1 MTNQKEVQTLRISY
15 NQALNANNYLL
26 KLHPREEGKTLPRL
40 QAGQFVQILP
50 PSGRTLL
57 RRPISVCHYIEET
70 NELWLL
76 IAAVGRGTRAIT
88 ELSVGDSLDVI
99 LPLGNTFDTANSR
112 RPLLVGGGVGIAP
125 ILALA
130 HKFNKQGIKPDI
142 LLGGRSAEYILLLPE
157 FEALGQVHIT
167 TNDGTLGI
175 QGFVTNHPCIQTED
189 YDSIYTCGPRA
200 MMKSVALLAEQR
212 GINCEVS
219 MENMMACGIGACLC
233 CVEDIHEHGNVCVCT
248 EGPVFNSKVIK
259 W

>member
-1 MTNQKEVQTLRISY
+1 M
-15 NQALNANNYLL
+15 
-26 KLHPREEGKTLPRL
+26 
-40 QAGQFVQILP
+40 
-50 PSGRTLL
+50 
-57 RRPISVCHYIEET
+57 
-70 NELWLL
+70 
-76 IAAVGRGTRAIT
+76 
-88 ELSVGDSLDVI
+88 
-99 LPLGNTFDTANSR
+99 
-112 RPLLVGGGVGIAP
+112 GIAP
-125 ILALA
+125 MLALA
-130 HKFNKQGIKPDI
+130 HKFNEQGVKPDI

-167 TNDGTLGI
+167 TNDGTLGV

>member
-88 ELSVGDSLDVI
+88 ELAVGDSLDVI
-99 LPLGNTFDTANSR
+99 LPLGNTFDTTNSR

-125 ILALA
+125 MLALA
-130 HKFNKQGIKPDI
+130 HKFNEQGIKPDI
-142 LLGGRSAEYILLLPE
+142 LLGGRS
-157 FEALGQVHIT
+157 T
-167 TNDGTLGI
+167 
-175 QGFVTNHPCIQTED
+175 
-189 YDSIYTCGPRA
+189 
-200 MMKSVALLAEQR
+200 
-212 GINCEVS
+212 
-219 MENMMACGIGACLC
+219 
-233 CVEDIHEHGNVCVCT
+233 
-248 EGPVFNSKVIK
+248 
-259 W
+259 

>member
-1 MTNQKEVQTLRISY
+1 M
-15 NQALNANNYLL
+15 A
-26 KLHPREEGKTLPRL
+26 P
-40 QAGQFVQILP
+40 GQFVQVAVP
-50 PSGRTLL
+50 GGYVLL
-57 RRPISVCHYIEET
+57 RRPISICSVFAEQR
-70 NELWLL
+70 ELWLL
-76 IAAVGRGTRAIT
+76 VGRVGQGTSVLTNLRDGS
-88 ELSVGDSLDVI
+88 ELSLL
-99 LPLGNTFDTANSR
+99 LPLGNTFSTEGIKK
-112 RPLLVGGGVGIAP
+112 PLLIGGGVGIAP
-125 ILALA
+125 MLALA
-130 HKFNKQGIKPDI
+130 HKFNEQGVKPDI

-167 TNDGTLGI
+167 TNDGTLGV

-212 GINCEVS
+212 DINCEVS